1 MLIYDHFF
9 QNLVYNFITYFSNF
23 LISCV
28 LHCLDWLSLESSQY
42 VWSKIYCFFFGSPNC
57 LLKILFNEQSDI
69 LFFLVPQLLADFLG
83 KFL

>member
-42 VWSKIYCFFFGSPNC
+42 VWSKIYCFFFG
-57 LLKILFNEQSDI
+57 KMEA
-69 LFFLVPQLLADFLG
+69 ADFLFLFSPESYCSTG
-83 KFL
+83 KN